1 VENDPTVSE
10 YELRADARR
19 VIERI
24 DILPDCP
31 PDAAF
36 HVAND
41 AAAVLRRFLEA
52 RPREESPMPRG
63 IRIMLADALQRI
75 EQGLPG
81 LCDEQAIAN
90 YTAERDW
97 LRAELRAAEAREER

>member
-1 VENDPTVSE
+1 MSE
-10 YELRADARR
+10 PLCQHLVMTFDGLGKCLWARSVHNGMDHPFQEHEAAVVPAQDGEERLRADARR

-52 RPREESPMPRG
+52 RPREER
-63 IRIMLADALQRI
+63 
-75 EQGLPG
+75 
-81 LCDEQAIAN
+81 
-90 YTAERDW
+90 
-97 LRAELRAAEAREER
+97 